1 MERSTP
7 RIVARNRFDGALFDL
22 DGVLTDSAALHAADR
37 VALSGGEAVRQPA
50 RGVVDEDVHGA
61 ELGLGVVEEAPGS
74 PRVEDPARPAVLRA
88 RERGDLG
95 QDEVPKGLPEGG
107 AHQLG
112 GEAAAPVLG
121 GEEVGH
127 LGAPV
132 RRFGVP
138 EETSPADHTALAA
151 EDRRS
156 GCEAVLGEAGGV
168 GLEEAG
174 GRVPAA

>member
-74 PRVEDPARPAVLRA
+74 PRV
-88 RERGDLG
+88 
-95 QDEVPKGLPEGG
+95 DEVGLQSGG
-107 AHQLG
+107 AGRPGLD
-112 GEAAAPVLG
+112 
-121 GEEVGH
+121 EVS
-127 LGAPV
+127 
-132 RRFGVP
+132 RTR
-138 EETSPADHTALAA
+138 TSPDATASRCQGASRRAA
-151 EDRRS
+151 SSQARRWI
-156 GCEAVLGEAGGV
+156 A
-168 GLEEAG
+168 
-174 GRVPAA
+174 